1 MTECYEDNLQ
11 HLLAALHRLDVLL
24 EIRCLQFRRQQ
35 KTAEPPEFRG
45 LYISDEEIAATVR
58 SPTAAVAHPPG
69 SEAEAQVERELR
81 HRLAQMQQ
89 HIQQKTT
96 ASLERG
102 MALYLPLLANMFE
115 LSAFEIDTLMI
126 CLAPEVDVKYEKL
139 YAYLHDDVTQKR
151 PTPRLILDVLC
162 RSVEQEVAARA
173 YFWPLATLFRFQ
185 LLHLVDTPYEKAS
198 SSLGRPLKVDERIV
212 QFVLGVAQVDA
223 RIAAFAKVLEPKIVT
238 TVPLRD
244 EPSQE
249 RLLSLTRAYLQKELP
264 EQGKL
269 TYFLQSPCPVERRTA
284 AEALCR
290 ELGVLLLLIDLEGLF
305 NATLPLEMAV
315 QLAFREGLLQPAAIY
330 VEHCDRLLADDD
342 KNAYAR
348 QLVFKAIAEL
358 SWLTFLAGSAA
369 WHPPVEFMQQHIYIR
384 VELPASTFETR
395 KQLWEHCLND
405 GRAAISPPEL
415 TVLAN
420 AFRFHTGQIHEAVHA
435 ARNLALSRDGVGYRL
450 TVHDLY
456 EACRLL
462 SNQRLT
468 HYAQKIHPK
477 FTWDD
482 LILPSDRK
490 LQLRE
495 ICQWVKYH
503 HVVFDAWGF
512 ERRLSLGKGLN
523 ILFAGPSGTGKT
535 MAAEIIAGELGLE
548 LYKIDL
554 SVVVSKYIG
563 ETEKNLSRIFAEAAS
578 SNAILFFDEA
588 DALFGKRSEVKDAH
602 DRYANIEI
610 NYLLQKM
617 EEHEGIVMLATNL
630 QKNLDEAFQ
639 RRLQFAVEFPF
650 PDEDHRL
657 CIWHSVFPPAA
668 PLAADIDFHFLAR
681 RLKLSGG
688 NIKNIAINAAF
699 LAAEQASTIGMPHV
713 IFATKREFQKL
724 GRQCVK
730 SDFEQYYELVK
741 DPEDSI

>member
-1 MTECYEDNLQ
+1 
-11 HLLAALHRLDVLL
+11 
-24 EIRCLQFRRQQ
+24 
-35 KTAEPPEFRG
+35 
-45 LYISDEEIAATVR
+45 
-58 SPTAAVAHPPG
+58 
-69 SEAEAQVERELR
+69 
-81 HRLAQMQQ
+81 
-89 HIQQKTT
+89 
-96 ASLERG
+96 
-102 MALYLPLLANMFE
+102 
-115 LSAFEIDTLMI
+115 
-126 CLAPEVDVKYEKL
+126 
-139 YAYLHDDVTQKR
+139 
-151 PTPRLILDVLC
+151 
-162 RSVEQEVAARA
+162 
-173 YFWPLATLFRFQ
+173 
-185 LLHLVDTPYEKAS
+185 
-198 SSLGRPLKVDERIV
+198 
-212 QFVLGVAQVDA
+212 
-223 RIAAFAKVLEPKIVT
+223 
-238 TVPLRD
+238 
-244 EPSQE
+244 
-249 RLLSLTRAYLQKELP
+249 
-264 EQGKL
+264 
-269 TYFLQSPCPVERRTA
+269 
-284 AEALCR
+284 
-290 ELGVLLLLIDLEGLF
+290 
-305 NATLPLEMAV
+305 
-315 QLAFREGLLQPAAIY
+315 
-330 VEHCDRLLADDD
+330 
-342 KNAYAR
+342 
-348 QLVFKAIAEL
+348 VFKAIAEL